1 MLPKSVI
8 LYITSHCPL
17 RCSHCFLTRSGELNK
32 SELSFEEIIRILD
45 DLQENK
51 VFLLA
56 IAGGDPILHEGFFKI
71 AAEARRRSILPLVA
85 LTGLSIDSA
94 TAEKIYDVGI
104 PCVQIGLDGS
114 SERKNAF
121 YRGDG
126 TFELIKASVI
136 NMQKANIKVN
146 VSFCIDQNNVEDVEA
161 MLKFALELGFYKVKI
176 TFWRSE
182 LGSVDEKHKE
192 LNIREKYFIAD
203 LCEKFQ
209 DQHRLDEWIVS
220 PSPIISEGSLAS
232 IHRKALVIKSDGEI
246 ALDEFKESIGNIK
259 EGKPS
264 FFYEKF
270 MKMMEM
276 SERNEFL

>member
-17 RCSHCFLTRSGELNK
+17 KCSHCFLTRSGELNK
-32 SELSFEEIIRILD
+32 SELSFDEIIRILD

-56 IAGGDPILHEGFFKI
+56 IAGGDPILHERFFEI

-114 SERKNAF
+114 SDQKNAF

-182 LGSVDEKHKE
+182 VASFDDKHKE
-192 LNIREKYFIAD
+192 LNIRERYFIAD
-203 LCEKFQ
+203 ICEKFQ

-259 EGKPS
+259 EGTPS

-270 MKMMEM
+270 VKMMEM
-276 SERNEFL
+276 SERNEFV